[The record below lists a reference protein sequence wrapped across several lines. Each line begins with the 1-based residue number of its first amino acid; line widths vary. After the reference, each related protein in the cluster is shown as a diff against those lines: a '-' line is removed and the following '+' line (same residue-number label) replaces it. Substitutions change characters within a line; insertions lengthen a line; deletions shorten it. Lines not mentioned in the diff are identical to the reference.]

1 MHRIIRVYTTL
12 AVLFTHI
19 LHALLHYTVYGYNT
33 VHRIICVYTMLS
45 KAKAPY
51 GATMTQTQVTPCTSF
66 KDFSHTLDGQLE
78 HAHDQQGLL
87 SGSILSHM
95 YACAMFSHNSHS
107 AAISPAPRLIGL
119 ILHCDLDLTRMSDT
133 SKTTLHLTVHCLEA
147 VSLEIYYCVCK
158 CWAEDF

>member
-1 MHRIIRVYTTL
+1 MRCSLCFSPTYCMHYSIIRYRCTG
-12 AVLFTHI
+12 I
-19 LHALLHYTVYGYNT
+19 YM
-33 VHRIICVYTMLS
+33 VHRIIHVYMMLS

-51 GATMTQTQVTPCTSF
+51 GATMTQTQVTLCTSF
-66 KDFSHTLDGQLE
+66 EDFSHTLDGQLK

-87 SGSILSHM
+87 SGSILSHIC
-95 YACAMFSHNSHS
+95 ACAMFSHNSHS

-147 VSLEIYYCVCK
+147 VSLETYYCVCK